1 MMDKGRTLADNFVLN
16 ARAVR
21 RRKGIR
27 QDMLAQRLG
36 MSARM
41 LESIE
46 VGKTAVKLHDAIN
59 MAEML
64 ETDFMTLLKGCIQDV
79 ED

>member
-1 MMDKGRTLADNFVLN
+1 MMNKGKQLADNFVLN

-21 RRKGIR
+21 RRKGMQMIE
-27 QDMLAQRLG
+27 LAKRAG
-36 MSARM
+36 MTAQM

-46 VGKTAVKLHDAIN
+46 RGKTHIKLHDAVNIAN
-59 MAEML
+59 AL
-64 ETDFMTLLKGCIQDV
+64 ETDFMTLLKGNIEDV

>member
-1 MMDKGRTLADNFVLN
+1 MDKGRQLADNFVLN

-21 RRKGIR
+21 RRKDI
-27 QDMLAQRLG
+27 QMDVLAKQLG
-36 MSARM
+36 MTARM

-46 VGKTAVKLHDAIN
+46 LGKTAIKLHDAVNVANILG
-59 MAEML
+59 M
-64 ETDFMTLLKGCIQDV
+64 DFMNLLTGCIQDV

>member
-1 MMDKGRTLADNFVLN
+1 MDKGRTLADNFVLN

-21 RRKGIR
+21 RRKEI
-27 QDMLAQRLG
+27 QMIELAKRVG
-36 MSARM
+36 MTPRM

-46 VGKTAVKLHDAIN
+46 LGKSAIKLHDAIN
-59 MAEML
+59 ISDAL

>member
-1 MMDKGRTLADNFVLN
+1 MMDKGKQLADNFVLN

-27 QDMLAQRLG
+27 QDMFAKRLG

-46 VGKTAVKLHDAIN
+46 LGKTAIKLHDAIN
-59 MAEML
+59 TADAL

>member
-1 MMDKGRTLADNFVLN
+1 MMDKGKQLADNFVLN

-27 QDMLAQRLG
+27 QDMFAKRLG

-46 VGKTAVKLHDAIN
+46 FGKTAIKLHDAIN
-59 MAEML
+59 MAELL
-64 ETDFMTLLKGCIQDV
+64 ETDFMTLLKGNIEDV

>member
-1 MMDKGRTLADNFVLN
+1 MMDKGKQLADNFVLN

-21 RRKGIR
+21 RRKGMQMIE
-27 QDMLAQRLG
+27 LAKRAG
-36 MSARM
+36 MTARM
-41 LESIE
+41 LESVE
-46 VGKTAVKLHDAIN
+46 LGKTHIKLHDAVNI
-59 MAEML
+59 AEVL

>member
-21 RRKGIR
+21 RRKEI
-27 QDMLAQRLG
+27 QMDTLAKRLG

-46 VGKTAVKLHDAIN
+46 FGKTAIKLHDAIN
-59 MAEML
+59 MAELL
-64 ETDFMTLLKGCIQDV
+64 ETDFMTLLKGNIEDV

>member
-1 MMDKGRTLADNFVLN
+1 MMDKGRQLADNFALN

-27 QDMLAQRLG
+27 QDMFAKRLG

-46 VGKTAVKLHDAIN
+46 VGKTAIKLHDAIN
-59 MAEML
+59 MADLLEM
-64 ETDFMTLLKGCIQDV
+64 DFMTLMKGTIQDV

>member
-1 MMDKGRTLADNFVLN
+1 MMDKGRMLADNFVLN

-21 RRKGIR
+21 RRKEIQMIELAERVGITP
-27 QDMLAQRLG
+27 
-36 MSARM
+36 RM

-46 VGKTAVKLHDAIN
+46 LGKTYIKLHDAVNIAN
-59 MAEML
+59 VL
-64 ETDFMTLLKGCIQDV
+64 ETDFMTLLTGCIQDV

>member
-1 MMDKGRTLADNFVLN
+1 MMDKGRQLADNFVLN

-27 QDMLAQRLG
+27 QDMFAKRLG

-46 VGKTAVKLHDAIN
+46 VGKTAIKLHDAIN
-59 MAEML
+59 MADLLEM
-64 ETDFMTLLKGCIQDV
+64 DFMTLMKGTIQDV

>member
-1 MMDKGRTLADNFVLN
+1 MMDKGKQLADNFVLN

-21 RRKGIR
+21 RRKEMQII
-27 QDMLAQRLG
+27 DLANRAG
-36 MSARM
+36 MTART

-46 VGKTAVKLHDAIN
+46 RGQTHIKLHDAVNIAN
-59 MAEML
+59 AL

>member
-1 MMDKGRTLADNFVLN
+1 MMDKGRMLADNFVLN

-21 RRKGIR
+21 RRKEIQMIELAERVGITP
-27 QDMLAQRLG
+27 
-36 MSARM
+36 RM

-46 VGKTAVKLHDAIN
+46 LGKTHIKLHDAVNIAN
-59 MAEML
+59 VL
-64 ETDFMTLLKGCIQDV
+64 ETDFMTLLTGCIQDV

>member
-1 MMDKGRTLADNFVLN
+1 MDKGKQLADNFVLN

-21 RRKGIR
+21 RRKG
-27 QDMLAQRLG
+27 MLMMDLAKEAG
-36 MSARM
+36 MTPQM

-46 VGKTAVKLHDAIN
+46 RGKTNLKLCDAVNISNVLK
-59 MAEML
+59 
-64 ETDFMTLLKGCIQDV
+64 TDFMTLLKGRIQDV